1 MSVVKDYGFANKLG
15 YHRPNEEAIPGL
27 SRCKNCGDYP
37 ILKVEYDQFD
47 KPVYSFFCNCKES
60 SNKIEKA
67 PMKFALEL
75 WNDMN
80 RLKFPDWRELDMLR
94 YVGIVVNPR
103 TAARLFRW
111 NYSTISKCGMFQRI
125 GVLENGLEVFVCQ
138 ESPEDSIRLIG
149 KTDLK
154 NLTGKS
160 SVKSTPEPDSK

>member
-1 MSVVKDYGFANKLG
+1 
-15 YHRPNEEAIPGL
+15 
-27 SRCKNCGDYP
+27 
-37 ILKVEYDQFD
+37 
-47 KPVYSFFCNCKES
+47 
-60 SNKIEKA
+60 
-67 PMKFALEL
+67 MKFALEL

-111 NYSTISKCGMFQRI
+111 NYSTISKCVMFQRI

>member
-1 MSVVKDYGFANKLG
+1 MIALLIALIYLAFVSLG
-15 YHRPNEEAIPGL
+15 LPDSLLGSAW
-27 SRCKNCGDYP
+27 
-37 ILKVEYDQFD
+37 
-47 KPVYSFFCNCKES
+47 PV
-60 SNKIEKA
+60 
-67 PMKFALEL
+67 MH

-80 RLKFPDWRELDMLR
+80 RLKVPDWRELDMLR